1 MKIVY
6 LLAGTYNAGGMERV
20 LANKANWLSR
30 HGHEVTVV
38 TTDQHGRKPYFP
50 MEDNIGHYDL
60 GINYNDNNGSL
71 MRKLL
76 QFPMKQ
82 MRHRR
87 KLGKLLKQ
95 LRPDVTICMFNND
108 VGFVHKLNDGSRKI
122 LEIHFSK
129 QKKLQYGRQGIWRLA
144 DRWRTWHEERLVGK
158 YNRFVVLTHEDKQLW
173 GDLPNISVIPN
184 ALTPL
189 TSLPSEGLGEVS
201 PLTSHTVLAIGRYDY
216 QKGFDTLLD
225 IWHALGDQKDG
236 WTLDV
241 IGNGPLRETLQRQ
254 VEQSGLQES
263 VRLLPP
269 TNHIHSAY
277 QEASIFVMTSRYEGL
292 PMVLLEAQAHG
303 LPIVAFACQCGPR
316 DVITDGMDGFLI
328 EGRDEIRFAGRLSQ
342 LIHDEKL
349 RMEMGA
355 KSFESSK
362 KYAEETIMR
371 QWEDLLDIKD

>member
-6 LLAGTYNAGGMERV
+6 LLAGTHNAGGMERV

-30 HGHEVTVV
+30 QGHEVTVV
-38 TTDQHGRKPYFP
+38 TTDQRGRKPYFP

-60 GINYNDNNGSL
+60 GINYDDNNGSL
-71 MRKLL
+71 ARKLL
-76 QFPMKQ
+76 QYPMKQ

-87 KLGKLLKQ
+87 KLEKLLKQ
-95 LRPDVTICMFNND
+95 LKPDCTVCMFNND

-158 YNRFVVLTHEDKQLW
+158 YDRFVVLTHEDKRLW
-173 GDLPNISVIPN
+173 GDLPNMSVIPN
-184 ALTPL
+184 ALTPH
-189 TSLPSEGLGEVS
+189 PS
-201 PLTSHTVLAIGRYDY
+201 PLTSHPSPLISHTVLAIGRYDY

-225 IWHALGDQKDG
+225 IWHSLGDQKDG
-236 WTLDV
+236 WTLDI
-241 IGNGPLRETLQRQ
+241 IGDGPLRATLQQQ
-254 VEQSGLQES
+254 VEQLGLQEC

-269 TNHIHSAY
+269 TNHIHTAY

-316 DVITDGMDGFLI
+316 DVITDSMDGFLI
-328 EGRDEIRFAGRLSQ
+328 ENRDEERFAKCLLRL
-342 LIHDEKL
+342 INGEKL
-349 RMEMGA
+349 RQEMGA
-355 KSFESSK
+355 KAIEASQRFD
-362 KYAEETIMR
+362 EETIMR
-371 QWEDLLDIKD
+371 KWEQLFLS